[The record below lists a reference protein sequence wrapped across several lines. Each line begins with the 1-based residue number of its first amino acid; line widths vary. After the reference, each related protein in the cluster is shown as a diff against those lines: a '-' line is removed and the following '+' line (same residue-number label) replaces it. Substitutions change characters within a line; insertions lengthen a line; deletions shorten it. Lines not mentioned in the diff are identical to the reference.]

1 MSSPKSVAVIIT
13 STRAAR
19 IGFGVGQIVQ
29 KILEKDNDANEIT
42 LNTVDLAKFKLPV
55 YDEGVHP
62 AMVPYK
68 ASFANEHSKIWSAE
82 IAKHAGY
89 ILVIPE
95 YNYGLSGGTK
105 NAIDYLMNEWKGK
118 PVVVISYGIHGGAHA
133 SEQAYEVLSRMGL
146 RVCPTL
152 PRLAYHG
159 GAGPDMFL
167 AMEGKIGDDT
177 RKDMEGK
184 APDIL
189 KSFGELK
196 AALKQEDLY
205 VRPRAW

>member
-1 MSSPKSVAVIIT
+1 MSPKSIAVIVT
-13 STRAAR
+13 SVRAAR
-19 IGFGVGQIVQ
+19 IGLGVGEIVQ
-29 KILEKDNDANEIT
+29 NAVKSQESDEIT
-42 LNTVDLAKFKLPV
+42 FPIVDLAKFKLPV

-62 AMVPYK
+62 AMVPFK
-68 ASFANEHSKIWSAE
+68 ASFQYEHSKIWSAE

-95 YNYGLSGGTK
+95 YNYGMSGGTK
-105 NAIDYLMNEWKGK
+105 NAIDYLFNEWKGK
-118 PVVVISYGIHGGAHA
+118 PVAIISYGIHGGAHA
-133 SEQAYEVLSRMGL
+133 GGQAYEVLSQMGL
-146 RVCPTL
+146 RVCPTR
-152 PRLAYHG
+152 PKLAYHG

-184 APDIL
+184 SGKIL
-189 KSFGELK
+189 KTVDELK